1 MGGFLNQEIK
11 NTIKITTDKG
21 AQYDAC
27 AKRILGQKIILAHI
41 LVKTVD
47 EFKGMNPQ
55 LVTLLIEGAIY
66 QQSSD
71 RFWLYQSGVRK
82 RWVASCWAKYRR

>member
-55 LVTLLIEGAIY
+55 LVTLLIEGEPYISKVPIDPGY
-66 QQSSD
+66 TNREYEKD
-71 RFWLYQSGVRK
+71 G
-82 RWVASCWAKYRR
+82 